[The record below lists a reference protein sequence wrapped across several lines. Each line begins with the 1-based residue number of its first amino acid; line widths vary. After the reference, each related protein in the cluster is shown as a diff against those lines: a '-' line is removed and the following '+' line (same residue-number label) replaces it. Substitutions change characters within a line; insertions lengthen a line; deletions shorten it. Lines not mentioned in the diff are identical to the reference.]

1 MLCVCVCVCMFVS
14 GRDGFTS
21 PVPLSQILIPGPSL
35 SLFLDRSLPYFCF
48 FTTSLLLSHSFAFS
62 LPLILP
68 FPPSLSLLFLSI
80 QPPHFLFISFSLY
93 LSLFFLPL
101 SPPLSLPLILSLS
114 LSLSTFRSLSL
125 SPSSLL

>member
-80 QPPHFLFISFSLY
+80 HPPHFLFISFSIA
-93 LSLFFLPL
+93 LSLTL
-101 SPPLSLPLILSLS
+101 SLSLPLFFSPFLYLYTSSSHSLCS
-114 LSLSTFRSLSL
+114 Y
-125 SPSSLL
+125 